1 MGDYSSHAAEL
12 ELALPSFHCLKDG
25 HEVYSPYAYSLCSE
39 EREQE
44 EK

>member
-12 ELALPSFHCLKDG
+12 ELTLSSSHCLKDG
-25 HEVYSPYAYSLCSE
+25 QMYSPHAYTLCSE

-44 EK
+44 KK

>member
-1 MGDYSSHAAEL
+1 MGEYSSHAAEL

-25 HEVYSPYAYSLCSE
+25 QELYSHYPYSLCSE

-44 EK
+44 KK